1 MNKRHWINALA
12 IIRLRNLRKKEKVK
26 GEREKKQ
33 KEEGGQ
39 RRREERQG
47 TRWLKKKLVA
57 SIKYESYSKTKQ
69 KKI

>member
-47 TRWLKKKLVA
+47 TRWLKKKT
-57 SIKYESYSKTKQ
+57 SGIN
-69 KKI
+69 KIWELQ